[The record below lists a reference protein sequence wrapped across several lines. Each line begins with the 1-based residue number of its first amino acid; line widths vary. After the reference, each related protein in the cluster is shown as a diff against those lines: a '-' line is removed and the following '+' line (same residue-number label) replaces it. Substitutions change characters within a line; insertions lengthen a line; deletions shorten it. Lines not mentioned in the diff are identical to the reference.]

1 MSKQK
6 FVLSRKAFDSLK
18 EAEEKATGYMNGGQ
32 LEQGT
37 KCFLVTKRYK
47 PVIKFKEIK

>member
-1 MSKQK
+1 MKAK

-18 EAEEKATGYMNGGQ
+18 DAEERATGYMNGGQ

-37 KCFLVTKRYK
+37 KCFMVTKVYI
-47 PVIKFKEIK
+47 PTIKFKERK